1 MDRSR
6 KTLFPGIKHLV
17 CLLPV
22 AVALLI
28 PFGGYAVAA
37 DNGELSTNMGAP
49 LPTQTQIDDLKKQ
62 ISALQQEL
70 EKLKAS
76 GNSTASQ
83 TVMQSNWQEMQ
94 KYMAQFHRHWGRG
107 ATWMTG
113 PNGMRGCPMLGEPG
127 SMWPAPKNVS
137 VKQYRQQMLQHM
149 QQMQEQLN
157 QIAQT
162 TDPQKKEQLME
173 QHWRD
178 MYKNMQDMRGMGWMW
193 GNGNGRGP
201 GMMNG
206 GMMNGGMMHH
216 GMMNGGG
223 MGWGMMSWGDPE
235 SAKSLPKEDS
245 AGAKLVGTYCT
256 QCHAAPKP
264 TLHTAKEWSEVA
276 ERMQTHMTA
285 YGSAIKTPS
294 EGELKAIISYMREH
308 ARQP

>member
-1 MDRSR
+1 
-6 KTLFPGIKHLV
+6 
-17 CLLPV
+17 
-22 AVALLI
+22 
-28 PFGGYAVAA
+28 
-37 DNGELSTNMGAP
+37 
-49 LPTQTQIDDLKKQ
+49 
-62 ISALQQEL
+62 
-70 EKLKAS
+70 
-76 GNSTASQ
+76 
-83 TVMQSNWQEMQ
+83 
-94 KYMAQFHRHWGRG
+94 
-107 ATWMTG
+107 
-113 PNGMRGCPMLGEPG
+113 MLGEPG
-127 SMWPAPKNVS
+127 SMWPVPGNLS

-178 MYKNMQDMRGMGWMW
+178 MYKNMQNMRGMGWMW
-193 GNGNGRGP
+193 GNGNGRRA

-223 MGWGMMSWGDPE
+223 MGWGMMGWGDPE

-264 TLHTAKEWSEVA
+264 SLHTAKEWSAVA
-276 ERMQTHMTA
+276 ERMETHMTA
-285 YGSAIKTPS
+285 YGSAVKTPS
-294 EGELKAIISYMREH
+294 EGELKAIISYMQEH